1 MHNTE
6 KTSSPSSHESRRGFL
21 GKLAV
26 GSLAAGALTSSA
38 SANQHKGK
46 AENGGGFKYCLNTST
61 IRGQKLGILGE
72 VELAAKVG
80 YNSIEPWVRDISQY
94 KEEGGSLEDLGKR
107 IKDLGLTVES
117 AIAFSRWIVD
127 DPEKRKEGLEQAR
140 REMEVVA
147 QIGGTRIA
155 APPAGATKDGKLD
168 LDDVAER
175 YRALLEIGDETG
187 ITPLLEVWGFSQN
200 LHLLGQSIYAMI
212 EAGHPKACLLPDVYH
227 VYRGGSSFEGFRLL
241 GGTAVP
247 VMHLN
252 DYPNSPAREQ
262 LKDADRVYP
271 GDGVAPWN
279 FLIPELQRINPEM
292 VLSLEL
298 FSRDLWELPAED
310 VARTGLDKMK
320 SVVTKH
326 G

>member
-1 MHNTE
+1 MNLNGPSKHN
-6 KTSSPSSHESRRGFL
+6 RRQFL
-21 GKLAV
+21 GNIAL
-26 GSLAAGALTSSA
+26 GAAGAGALATTGTSA
-38 SANQHKGK
+38 HAATGK
-46 AENGGGFKYCLNTST
+46 EAECGFKYCLNTST
-61 IRGQKLGILGE
+61 IRGQKLGIMGE

-80 YNSIEPWVRDISQY
+80 YDAIEPWVRDIQAF
-94 KEEGGSLEDLGKR
+94 KEEGGSLKELKKR
-107 IKDLGLTVES
+107 ISDHGLTVES

-127 DPEKRKEGLEQAR
+127 DPEKRKEGLEQAK
-140 REMEVVA
+140 REMDLVR

-155 APPAGATKDGKLD
+155 APPAGATKGEILD
-168 LDDVAER
+168 LLAVAKR
-175 YRALLEIGDETG
+175 YKKLLELGDEMG
-187 ITPLLEVWGFSQN
+187 VTPALEVWGFSSN
-200 LHLLGQSIYAMI
+200 LHLLGQSIFAMI

-252 DYPNSPAREQ
+252 DYPAEPSREQ

-271 GDGVAPWN
+271 GDGVAPWG
-279 FLIPELQRINPEM
+279 FLIPELRRVNPNM

-310 VARTGLDKMK
+310 VARTGLEKMK
-320 SVVTKH
+320 AVVAKNS
-326 G
+326 